1 MTRPS
6 AINAPERETQNRVL
20 DVFRQQLGYRN
31 LGNLHGQDNRNIRT
45 TDLTSWLQQQGVAD
59 GLIGKTLHE
68 LEMAAA
74 VGGAR
79 KLYDANKAVYQL
91 LRYGVKIAPAAGEQ
105 TQTVWLVDWKNPHNN
120 DFAVAEEV
128 SVKGEHDKR
137 PDIVLYVNGLALGVL
152 ELKRSGVDVMEG
164 IRQNIDNQKREFIR
178 SFFSTM
184 QLVMAGNNTQGLR
197 YGTVETGENYYLQ
210 WKGGNGAENP
220 LDAALRSLCEKSCF
234 LRMIHDFT
242 IFDRGIKKVGRH
254 NQYEGISAAQE
265 FVRRREPGI
274 IWHTQGSGKSLTMV
288 WLAKWVLENVANSRV
303 LIITDRTELD
313 EQIEKV
319 FAGVGESI
327 VRSRSGADMLKQ
339 LNSATP
345 ALMCSLVHKFGRT
358 ATEEDY
364 DAPDYADGFIGEIG
378 GTGADFVPKGDIFVF
393 VDECHR
399 TQSGKLHAAMKK
411 ILPNALFIGFT
422 GTPLLKADKQKSVE
436 VFGRYIHTYTFDQ
449 AVQDGVVLDLR
460 YEARDIEQY
469 LSSPKKFDEWFD
481 LKTANLSDLA
491 KSQIRQRWATMQK
504 LQSSKERLA
513 QIVEDI
519 LMDMETKPALQSGH
533 GNAML
538 VCASVYQ
545 ACLVYELFSEAGFKE
560 KAVITSFVPTSDK
573 LKGEGDLQTEQL
585 FKYETY
591 RKMLQDFF
599 ETPDEESAMKRFDEF
614 ETLVKKRFIEE
625 PARMKLLI
633 VVDKLL
639 TGFDAP
645 SATYL
650 YIDKKMADHNLFQAI
665 CRVNRVNGKEKE
677 YGYIVDYQDL
687 FKSLEQ
693 SIKDYTEG
701 AFAAYEAQDIE
712 GLIKDRL
719 AEGKKDLDAAW
730 EAIKIICEPVP
741 APKDESAYVAYFC
754 GTNGES
760 LLPEK
765 LALRLHFYQAVAK
778 FMRCYME
785 LTTELAQAGYSP
797 QEIAALQSDMEKYKN
812 LRETLR
818 VAGAD
823 KLDAKSVDAEMR
835 YLFNRYVKAEESE
848 VLQNLEEWGVLDLVM
863 ANQTDQL
870 PENIKANPELMAEV
884 IENNVHSAIV
894 DENPVNPRYYEKM
907 SVLLEELIAQRK
919 QQSIEYQEYLQ
930 KIAELVRQVK
940 QPGFQ
945 HYPPEISTPARRALY
960 DNIAQ
965 DAAWVVRLDAAVL
978 QNKPDDWANSPMKT
992 KQLLKALRPL
1002 LQEKVADEAA
1012 VIELIKQQEAYR

>member
-20 DVFRQQLGYRN
+20 DLFATLGYRS
-31 LGNLHGQDNRNIRT
+31 LGSLHGQDNRNIRT
-45 TDLTSWLQQQGVAD
+45 ADLTAWLQKRGVAD
-59 GLIGKTLHE
+59 GLIGKALHE
-68 LEMAAA
+68 LEKAVA

-91 LRYGVKIAPAAGEQ
+91 LRYGVKVAPAAGEQ
-105 TQTVWLVDWKNPHNN
+105 TQTVWLVDWRNPHNN

-128 SVKGEHDKR
+128 SVKGAHDKR

-152 ELKRSGVDVMEG
+152 ELKRSGVDVVEG
-164 IRQNIDNQKREFIR
+164 IRQNIDNQKPEFIR

-210 WKGGNGAENP
+210 WKGGNGAENR
-220 LDAALRSLCEKSCF
+220 LDAALVSLCEKICF

-242 IFDRGIKKVGRH
+242 IFDRGTKKVGRH
-254 NQYEGISAAQE
+254 NQYEGIAAAQD
-265 FVRRREPGI
+265 FIRRREPGI

-288 WLAKWVLENVANSRV
+288 WLAKWILENVTNSRV

-327 VRSRSGADMLKQ
+327 ARSKSGADMLKQ

-687 FKSLEQ
+687 FKSLEK

-730 EAIKIICEPVP
+730 EAVKIICEPVP
-741 APKDESAYVAYFC
+741 APKDELAYVAYFC

-823 KLDAKSVDAEMR
+823 KLDTKSVDAEMR

-884 IENNVHSAIV
+884 IENNVRSAIV

-940 QPGFQ
+940 QPDFQ
-945 HYPPEISTPARRALY
+945 KYPPEINTPARRALY

-965 DAAWVVRLDAAVL
+965 DADWVARIDAAVL
-978 QNKPDDWANSPMKT
+978 QNKPDDWANSQMKT

-1002 LQEKVADEAA
+1002 LQEKAADEAA
-1012 VIELIKQQEAYR
+1012 FIELIKQQEAYR

>member
-20 DVFRQQLGYRN
+20 DLFATLGYRS
-31 LGNLHGQDNRNIRT
+31 LGSLHGQDNRNIRT
-45 TDLTSWLQQQGVAD
+45 ADLTAWLQKRGVAD
-59 GLIGKTLHE
+59 GLIAKTLHK
-68 LEMAAA
+68 LEQAAA
-74 VGGAR
+74 VGGVR

-91 LRYGVKIAPAAGEQ
+91 LRYGVKVAPAAGEQ
-105 TQTVWLVDWKNPHNN
+105 TQTVWLVDWRNPHNN

-128 SVKGEHDKR
+128 SVKGAHDKR

-152 ELKRSGVDVMEG
+152 ELKRSGVDVVEG
-164 IRQNIDNQKREFIR
+164 IRQNIDNQKPEFIR

-210 WKGGNGAENP
+210 WKGGNAQENP

-254 NQYEGISAAQE
+254 NQYEGITAAQE

-288 WLAKWVLENVANSRV
+288 WLAKWILENVANSRV

-319 FAGVGESI
+319 FDGVAESI
-327 VRSRSGADMLKQ
+327 ARSKSGAGLLQQ
-339 LNSATP
+339 LNSPTP

-460 YEARDIEQY
+460 YEARDIGQY

-481 LKTANLSDLA
+481 LKTANLSNLA

-504 LQSSKERLA
+504 LQSSEERLK
-513 QIVEDI
+513 QIVADI
-519 LMDMETKPALQSGH
+519 LMDMETKPALISGH

-545 ACLVYELFSEAGFKE
+545 ACMVYGLFVKEGFKE
-560 KAVITSFVPTSDK
+560 TAVVTSFVPTSDK
-573 LKGEGDLQTEQL
+573 LRGEGDLQTEQL

-591 RKMLQDFF
+591 RKMLKDFF
-599 ETPDEESAMKRFDEF
+599 EAPDEESAMRRFDEF
-614 ETLVKKRFIEE
+614 ETLVKKRFVEE

-693 SIKDYTEG
+693 SIKDYTGG
-701 AFAAYEAQDIE
+701 AFANYLAQDIE

-719 AEGKKDLDAAW
+719 TEGKKDLDAAW
-730 EAIKIICEPVP
+730 EAVKIICEPVP
-741 APKDESAYVAYFC
+741 APKDEAAYVAYFC

-760 LLPEK
+760 SSPEK

-778 FMRCYME
+778 FMGCYME
-785 LTTELAQAGYSP
+785 LATDLAQAGYSAA
-797 QEIAALQSDMEKYKN
+797 EIAALQDDMDKYKK
-812 LRETLR
+812 LREALR

-823 KLDAKSVDAEMR
+823 KLDTKSIDAEMR
-835 YLFNRYVKAEESE
+835 RLLNRYVKAEESK
-848 VLQNLEEWGVLDLVM
+848 VLQNLEEWGVLDLIM

-884 IENNVHSAIV
+884 IENNVRSAIV
-894 DENPVNPRYYEKM
+894 DENPVNPKYYEKM
-907 SVLLEELIAQRK
+907 SVLLEELIEQRK

-930 KIAELVRQVK
+930 KIAELVRQIK
-940 QPGFQ
+940 QPGSQ
-945 HYPPEISTPARRALY
+945 KYPPAINTPARRALY

-965 DAAWVVRLDAAVL
+965 DAAWVVCLDAAVL